1 MTKEERE
8 QQHLEDWQRGRD
20 SMTIDAFKKTKE
32 ELGEI
37 WHYLSPVFR
46 KRYHYW
52 LNWCHRYYMKS
63 KTGGRYGLCSF
74 DDMVSYYKNLA
85 IKKRNFI

>member
-1 MTKEERE
+1 MTQEERK

-20 SMTIDAFKKTKE
+20 SMTIDAFQKTKE
-32 ELGEI
+32 ELGGR
-37 WHYLSPVFR
+37 WHHLSPVFR
-46 KRYHYW
+46 KHYHYW